1 MHTSY
6 KNVLLLHWIKKN
18 SDIVDNKIGFFQQV
32 ASGEEI
38 FINLVVDEMCIMK
51 HLQFDGKKFVGNV
64 DLGEEEEKE
73 NTGLAG
79 ESLTFMAVAL
89 NSNCK
94 VPLGYFF
101 IKSLSAT
108 GTSFALEKNT
118 CKTLS
123 APRFLQSLP
132 IKIKFK

>member
-1 MHTSY
+1 
-6 KNVLLLHWIKKN
+6 
-18 SDIVDNKIGFFQQV
+18 
-32 ASGEEI
+32 
-38 FINLVVDEMCIMK
+38 MK

-79 ESLTFMAVAL
+79 KSLTFMAVAL
-89 NSNCK
+89 NSNWK

-108 GTSFALEKNT
+108 GTSFALEKIHA
-118 CKTLS
+118 K
-123 APRFLQSLP
+123 P
-132 IKIKFK
+132 

>member
-1 MHTSY
+1 M
-6 KNVLLLHWIKKN
+6 LLHWIKKN

-89 NSNCK
+89 NSNWK

-108 GTSFALEKNT
+108 GTSFALEKKT

-132 IKIKFK
+132 IKSKFK